1 MALRHLPSVHTAIQ
15 PDDSKG
21 FGDMQ
26 TSDKLS
32 YGIKDA
38 CEATGLGRSFLYQR
52 IADGELPIFK
62 IGARTLIAAND
73 LEEFL
78 QRHRQQS

>member
-1 MALRHLPSVHTAIQ
+1 MNTINER
-15 PDDSKG
+15 
-21 FGDMQ
+21 
-26 TSDKLS
+26 LS

-38 CEATGLGRSFLYQR
+38 CIATGLGRSFLYQR
-52 IADGELPIFK
+52 IADGELPTFK
-62 IGARTLIAAND
+62 IGSRTLITAND

>member
-1 MALRHLPSVHTAIQ
+1 
-15 PDDSKG
+15 
-21 FGDMQ
+21 MQ
-26 TSDKLS
+26 TNERLS

-38 CEATGLGRSFLYQR
+38 CIATGLGRSFLYQK

-78 QRHRQQS
+78 QRHRQQP

>member
-1 MALRHLPSVHTAIQ
+1 
-15 PDDSKG
+15 
-21 FGDMQ
+21 MQ
-26 TSDKLS
+26 TNERLS

-38 CEATGLGRSFLYQR
+38 CIATGLSRSFLYQK

-78 QRHRQQS
+78 QRHRQQA

>member
-1 MALRHLPSVHTAIQ
+1 
-15 PDDSKG
+15 
-21 FGDMQ
+21 MQ
-26 TSDKLS
+26 TNERLS

-38 CEATGLGRSFLYQR
+38 CIATGLGRSFLYQK

>member
-1 MALRHLPSVHTAIQ
+1 
-15 PDDSKG
+15 
-21 FGDMQ
+21 MQ
-26 TSDKLS
+26 TNERLS

-38 CEATGLGRSFLYQR
+38 CIATGLGRSFLYQK

-78 QRHRQQS
+78 QRHRQQA